1 MSDTKKTDSSSS
13 DTWTKWVAL
22 STTLLAVAAAFS
34 TLKGG
39 SFSTQTQLA
48 TVQASNKWSYFQ
60 SKSLKQ
66 TSRETE
72 REIITTI
79 AASAPN
85 AEAKAVAVAAI
96 EKAKGEISRYEAE
109 KEAIKSDAEAMDA
122 KASYCQARGGN
133 FGMAIMFLQIAIML
147 SAIAALMKKKAFW
160 IIGLVNGVIGIGF
173 LVYAWALYPEFT
185 PPAKKVAPPASV
197 TKVVQ

>member
-1 MSDTKKTDSSSS
+1 MSETKKPEAITSDS
-13 DTWTKWVAL
+13 WIKWIAI

-66 TSRETE
+66 TARETE
-72 REIITTI
+72 REIISTI

-96 EKAKGEISRYEAE
+96 DKAKQEILRYEAE
-109 KEAIKSDAEAMDA
+109 KEEIKYEAETMDA
-122 KASYCQARGGN
+122 KANYCQARGGN
-133 FGMAIMFLQIAIML
+133 FGMAVMFLQIAIML
-147 SAIAALMKKKAFW
+147 SAIAALMKRRSFW
-160 IIGLVNGVIGIGF
+160 VIGLAAGAIGIGF
-173 LVYAWALYPEFT
+173 LAYAWAFYPDFT
-185 PPAKKVAPPASV
+185 TAAKKVAGTVAVS
-197 TKVVQ
+197 KVAK

>member
-1 MSDTKKTDSSSS
+1 MSETKKPEASPAAPVS
-13 DTWTKWVAL
+13 DAWTKWVAL

-48 TVQASNKWSYFQ
+48 TVSASNKWSYFQ

-66 TSRETE
+66 TARETE

-79 AASAPN
+79 AAGATNP
-85 AEAKAVAVAAI
+85 EAKAVALASIAKADKEIKRYDEEKAAI
-96 EKAKGEISRYEAE
+96 KL
-109 KEAIKSDAEAMDA
+109 DAETLDL

-133 FGMAIMFLQIAIML
+133 FSMAIMFLQIAIML
-147 SAIAALMKKKAFW
+147 SAIAALMKKKIFW
-160 IIGLVNGVIGIGF
+160 LIGLVAGLIGIGF
-173 LVYAWALYPEFT
+173 LSYAWVLYPEFT
-185 PPAKKVAPPASV
+185 PPVAKVASA
-197 TKVVQ
+197 K

>member
-1 MSDTKKTDSSSS
+1 MSEAKKPEATPAAPAS
-13 DTWTKWVAL
+13 DAWTKWVAL

-48 TVQASNKWSYFQ
+48 TVSASNKWSYFQ

-66 TSRETE
+66 TARETE
-72 REIITTI
+72 REIITVV
-79 AASAPN
+79 AAGAANP
-85 AEAKAVAVAAI
+85 EAKAVAVASVAKI
-96 EKAKGEISRYEAE
+96 EKEIKRYDEEKAAIKLEAE
-109 KEAIKSDAEAMDA
+109 TLDA

-147 SAIAALMKKKAFW
+147 SAIAALMKKKSFW
-160 IIGLVNGVIGIGF
+160 LIGLVSGAIGVGF
-173 LVYAWALYPEFT
+173 LTYAWALYPDF
-185 PPAKKVAPPASV
+185 APPAA
-197 TKVVQ
+197 KVAATSK

>member
-1 MSDTKKTDSSSS
+1 MSEAKPEAKKPEAAPAS
-13 DTWTKWVAL
+13 DAWTKWVAL

-39 SFSTQTQLA
+39 SYSTQTQLA
-48 TVQASNKWSYFQ
+48 TVSASNKWSYFQ

-66 TSRETE
+66 TARETE

-85 AEAKAVAVAAI
+85 AEAKAVALASI
-96 EKAKGEISRYEAE
+96 ERAE
-109 KEAIKSDAEAMDA
+109 KEIKRYESEKADIKLDAETLDA

-147 SAIAALMKKKAFW
+147 SAIAALMKKKVFW
-160 IIGLVNGVIGIGF
+160 MIGLTAGAIGIGY
-173 LVYAWALYPEFT
+173 LTYAWAIYPDFV
-185 PPAKKVAPPASV
+185 PPAKKLAAA
-197 TKVVQ
+197 K

>member
-1 MSDTKKTDSSSS
+1 MSEAKKPEATPAAPAS
-13 DTWTKWVAL
+13 DAWTKWVAL

-48 TVQASNKWSYFQ
+48 TVSASNKWSYFQ

-66 TSRETE
+66 TARETE

-85 AEAKAVAVAAI
+85 AEAKAVAVASI
-96 EKAKGEISRYEAE
+96 EKAQKEIKRYEEE
-109 KEAIKSDAEAMDA
+109 KAAIKLEAETLDA

-133 FGMAIMFLQIAIML
+133 FGLAIMFLQIAIML
-147 SAIAALMKKKAFW
+147 SAIAALMKKKVFW
-160 IIGLVNGVIGIGF
+160 VIGLCAGAIGVGY
-173 LVYAWALYPEFT
+173 LTYAWALYGDFV
-185 PPAKKVAPPASV
+185 PPAKKVEAV
-197 TKVVQ
+197 K

>member
-1 MSDTKKTDSSSS
+1 MSEAKPEAKKPEAAPS
-13 DTWTKWVAL
+13 DAWTKWVAL

-39 SFSTQTQLA
+39 SYSTQTQLA
-48 TVQASNKWSYFQ
+48 TVSASNKWSYFQ

-66 TSRETE
+66 TARETE

-85 AEAKAVAVAAI
+85 AEAKAVALASI
-96 EKAKGEISRYEAE
+96 EKAEKEIKRYEAE
-109 KEAIKSDAEAMDA
+109 KSDIKLDAETLDA

-160 IIGLVNGVIGIGF
+160 LIGLTAGTIGIGY
-173 LVYAWALYPEFT
+173 LTYAWALYPDFT
-185 PPAKKVAPPASV
+185 PPAKKVAVA
-197 TKVVQ
+197 K